1 MSVFNSIEYDDLI
14 YRHRQSSDILWS
26 LKNWHH
32 PLFDNK
38 EQSIKSK
45 QLINK
50 NTQILSIITPVHYKT
65 LPRNS
70 EQIKFDV
77 LNSLALKYTIETL
90 NNELNTYEQAKS
102 IIQEMSHRL
111 NIRTARFLAFIFAKI
126 FNQVYEN
133 IYIERNGIDNIYNLY
148 CLTPIDSSTNIPSSP
163 ITISSTLFAILN
175 TFSRSSSSSSS
186 INSDG
191 NLLSSSPLTT
201 KHYITSPRIIY
212 LPTHRSYMDFII
224 LTYLCF
230 EYNIPLPCIAAA
242 QDFLGLGLLANLL
255 RNCGAFF
262 IRRSFRTDLLYWTIF
277 DEYVKTHLIHGDY
290 PLEFFIEGARSRTLK
305 TLLPVRQGM
314 LKSCLECYF
323 RRQIDNLILIPI
335 SMNYEKVLED
345 NLHANELLGIPKPK
359 ESKSS
364 LFKSLQILK
373 KSFGTMIIKFSQPIH
388 VHDAYE
394 LFKKQQE
401 HKPNSHCDPFNRRV
415 PRGIQPRSVC
425 QYDGFN
431 ELEENFLDEISY
443 RIVNEQQSLT
453 AIYPITVV
461 AFSFLNSSI
470 TMSRDRSM
478 SIEQLFIDK
487 NTLFIENA
495 NVLKDFSTHYEIFWP
510 SNNDKNNLKQRLL
523 SLYSDI
529 FELIGNNHLKLK
541 MTGDRLVDAALL
553 MKLIMYRNICLHF
566 FAKPAYILLACQAT
580 TQSSISYK
588 ELKTYYHFFIHLF
601 AYEFVYDKFPID
613 NIDDKYFDKYLSYW
627 IKKNYLLY
635 INEST
640 YEINK
645 NFLEQI
651 SLITSP
657 FEQYARAYLLI
668 YEQENIL
675 KEKNLSI
682 LIKIYQKNLL
692 TKIDSQ
698 NIISILASSSNVIS
712 NALRTLNISHTSTTL
727 SQVRYM
733 LTKIFQP
740 ISIHFRAKL

>member
-1 MSVFNSIEYDDLI
+1 MSVFNSIEYDDLV
-14 YRHRQSSDILWS
+14 YRHRQSSDLLWS

-50 NTQILSIITPVHYKT
+50 NTQILSIITPVHYKI

-70 EQIKFDV
+70 EQIKSDV
-77 LNSLALKYTIETL
+77 LNSLALKHTIETL
-90 NNELNTYEQAKS
+90 NNEINTYEQAKS
-102 IIQEMSHRL
+102 IIQEMSHHL

-133 IYIERNGIDNIYNLY
+133 IYIERNGIDNIYHLY
-148 CLTPIDSSTNIPSSP
+148 CLTPINSSTNIPSSP

-186 INSDG
+186 SINTDR
-191 NLLSSSPLTT
+191 NLLSSPLIT

-255 RNCGAFF
+255 RHCGAFF

-323 RRQIDNLILIPI
+323 RRQIDNLILIPVSI
-335 SMNYEKVLED
+335 NYEKVLED

-364 LFKSLQILK
+364 LVKSLQILK
-373 KSFGTMIIKFSQPIH
+373 KSFGSMIVKFSQPIH

-401 HKPNSHCDPFNRRV
+401 NKPN
-415 PRGIQPRSVC
+415 
-425 QYDGFN
+425 
-431 ELEENFLDEISY
+431 
-443 RIVNEQQSLT
+443 
-453 AIYPITVV
+453 
-461 AFSFLNSSI
+461 
-470 TMSRDRSM
+470 
-478 SIEQLFIDK
+478 
-487 NTLFIENA
+487 
-495 NVLKDFSTHYEIFWP
+495 
-510 SNNDKNNLKQRLL
+510 
-523 SLYSDI
+523 
-529 FELIGNNHLKLK
+529 
-541 MTGDRLVDAALL
+541 
-553 MKLIMYRNICLHF
+553 
-566 FAKPAYILLACQAT
+566 
-580 TQSSISYK
+580 
-588 ELKTYYHFFIHLF
+588 
-601 AYEFVYDKFPID
+601 
-613 NIDDKYFDKYLSYW
+613 
-627 IKKNYLLY
+627 
-635 INEST
+635 
-640 YEINK
+640 
-645 NFLEQI
+645 
-651 SLITSP
+651 
-657 FEQYARAYLLI
+657 
-668 YEQENIL
+668 
-675 KEKNLSI
+675 
-682 LIKIYQKNLL
+682 
-692 TKIDSQ
+692 
-698 NIISILASSSNVIS
+698 
-712 NALRTLNISHTSTTL
+712 
-727 SQVRYM
+727 
-733 LTKIFQP
+733 
-740 ISIHFRAKL
+740 

>member
-1 MSVFNSIEYDDLI
+1 MSIFNSIEYDDII
-14 YRHRQSSDILWS
+14 YRHRQSSDLLWS
-26 LKNWHH
+26 LKTWHH

-50 NTQILSIITPVHYKT
+50 NTQILSIITPVHYKI

-70 EQIKFDV
+70 EQIKSDV

-90 NNELNTYEQAKS
+90 NNETNTYEQAKT

-111 NIRTARFLAFIFAKI
+111 NLRSARFLAFIFAKI

-133 IYIERNGIDNIYNLY
+133 IYIERNSIDYIYHLY
-148 CLTPIDSSTNIPSSP
+148 CLKPINSSTTIPSSP

-175 TFSRSSSSSSS
+175 TFSRSSSSSS
-186 INSDG
+186 INSDR
-191 NLLSSSPLTT
+191 NLLPSPLIT

-242 QDFLGLGLLANLL
+242 QDFLGLGLLSNLL
-255 RNCGAFF
+255 RHCGAFF

-277 DEYVKTHLIHGDY
+277 DEYVKTHVIHGDY

-323 RRQIDNLILIPI
+323 HRQIDNLILIPI
-335 SMNYEKVLED
+335 SINYEKVLED

-359 ESKSS
+359 ESKSG
-364 LFKSLQILK
+364 LFKSIQILK
-373 KSFGTMIIKFSQPIH
+373 KSFGTMIVKFSQPIH
-388 VHDAYE
+388 IHDAYE
-394 LFKKQQE
+394 LFKKRQE
-401 HKPNSHCDPFNRRV
+401 NKPNSRCDTFDRCI
-415 PRGIQPRSVC
+415 PRGIQPRSIC
-425 QYDGFN
+425 QQDGFN
-431 ELEENFLDEISY
+431 ELEQNFLNELSY
-443 RIVNEQQSLT
+443 RIVNEQQCLT
-453 AIYPITVV
+453 IIYPITVT
-461 AFSFLNSSI
+461 AFSFLNSSVV
-470 TMSRDRSM
+470 MPKNRSISM
-478 SIEQLFIDK
+478 EQLFIDK
-487 NTLFIENA
+487 NTLFIENTS
-495 NVLKDFSTHYEIFWP
+495 VIEDFSTHYQIFWP

-523 SLYSDI
+523 SIYSDV
-529 FELIGNNHLKLK
+529 FELTGNNHLKLK
-541 MTGDRLVDAALL
+541 MTGDRLVDAALI
-553 MKLIMYRNICLHF
+553 MKMIMYRNTCLHLL
-566 FAKPAYILLACQAT
+566 AKPVYILLACQVNS
-580 TQSSISYK
+580 QSSISYK
-588 ELKTYYHFFIHLF
+588 QLKTYYNFFIHLF
-601 AYEFVYDKFPID
+601 AYEFVYDQFPVD
-613 NIDDKYFDKYLSYW
+613 NIDDKYFNKYLTYW
-627 IKKNYLLY
+627 IKKNYILH
-635 INEST
+635 INNST
-640 YEINK
+640 YEVNK
-645 NFLEQI
+645 KFLEQI
-651 SLITSP
+651 LLITSP

-675 KEKNLSI
+675 TENNLSI

-692 TKIDSQ
+692 TKLDSQ

-712 NALRTLNISHTSTTL
+712 NALRTLNLSNTSTAL
-727 SQVRYM
+727 SQLRYM

-740 ISIHFRAKL
+740 ISIHLRAKL